1 MRRRKQQ
8 CVHDILFCRVH
19 FFISFY
25 GFFFLLNSREIM
37 IEWEWLTC
45 IKQKFKQCFLARL
58 CIGFFSPPPTA
69 GGRGASIVKENNILW
84 RRLIAMDKNRQNW
97 KKILCNIR
105 RQTSIKDFP
114 NFGWIETGKNL
125 IWKCGAH
132 FLEYRRSLFKGKP

>member
-1 MRRRKQQ
+1 MCTR
-8 CVHDILFCRVH
+8 H
-19 FFISFY
+19 FVVGSVFISFY
-25 GFFFLLNSREIM
+25 GFFFVKFSGNHDRMGVADVYKAKVQTMFSSSSLYWLL
-37 IEWEWLTC
+37 LP
-45 IKQKFKQCFLARL
+45 
-58 CIGFFSPPPTA
+58 PPPTA